1 MRVARVDRDV
11 VSDNMVFGS
20 QGRLPGLEP
29 VRDPRATVADL
40 LEVLLDKGVVLN
52 LDLLISV
59 ADIPLVGVS
68 VKAALAG
75 IETMLEY
82 GMMRELDEQTRA
94 WVQRSLARHV
104 PLAHG
109 ETLVLR
115 MSGSCFDADA
125 QLWRPGTVYLT
136 NQRLLVFRRHPPAV
150 LLSQLLASIR
160 TVQIQ
165 DEPTFGG
172 ERRVEV
178 RLTRDD
184 GDDLRVTAEDP
195 PRLARR
201 IRARISATGR
211 DVTPLLATAPL
222 IHGNLWYEEPRGGG
236 AVWRAGR
243 GVLDRDAGLLWR
255 GPADARP
262 AVALKRTD
270 IREIRLDTRRT
281 PTSHA
286 AVIVNTIDGER
297 VFAAEATRQWF
308 EALSRWHKSEEEQHG
323 HRG

>member
-20 QGRLPGLEP
+20 QGRLPALEP

-52 LDLLISV
+52 LDLLIAV

-82 GMMRELDEQTRA
+82 GMMRDWDEQTRA

-104 PLAHG
+104 PLAPG
-109 ETLVLR
+109 EALVLR
-115 MSGSCFDADA
+115 MSGSCYDSDA
-125 QLWRPGTVYLT
+125 QLWRPGTVYVT
-136 NQRLLVFRRHPPAV
+136 DQRLLVFRRHPPAV
-150 LLSQLLASIR
+150 LLSQFLAKIR
-160 TVQIQ
+160 SVRVQ

-178 RLTRDD
+178 RLTQH
-184 GDDLRVTAEDP
+184 GGADLRITAEDP
-195 PRLARR
+195 SRLARR
-201 IRARISATGR
+201 IRARISGTER
-211 DVTPLLATAPL
+211 DVTLLTTAPL
-222 IHGNLWYEEPRGGG
+222 IHGKLWYEEPRGGG

-243 GVLDRDAGLLWR
+243 GVLDCDAGLTWR
-255 GPADARP
+255 GAADARP
-262 AVALKRTD
+262 AVALKHTD
-270 IREIRLDTRRT
+270 IRQIRLDSRRT

-286 AVIVNTIDGER
+286 AVIVDTVEGER
-297 VFAAEATRQWF
+297 VFAAEAPHQWF
-308 EALSRWHKSEEEQHG
+308 EALSRWHNSEEEQHG
-323 HRG
+323 HRR

>member
-1 MRVARVDRDV
+1 MRVARVDRDI

-20 QGRLPGLEP
+20 QGRLPALEP
-29 VRDPRATVADL
+29 VRDPRATVTDL

-104 PLAHG
+104 PLAPG

-136 NQRLLVFRRHPPAV
+136 DRRLLVFRREPPAL
-150 LLSQLLASIR
+150 LLSQALAHIR
-160 TVQIQ
+160 NVRIQ
-165 DEPTFGG
+165 EEPTFAG
-172 ERRVEV
+172 EQRVEV
-178 RLTRDD
+178 RLRRDD
-184 GDDLRVTAEDP
+184 GNDVRVTAEDS

-201 IRARISATGR
+201 IRARMTGTEP
-211 DVTPLLATAPL
+211 DVTPPRMSAPL
-222 IHGNLWYEEPRGGG
+222 IQGCLWYEEPRACG

-243 GVLDRDAGLLWR
+243 GVLDRDAGLMWR
-255 GPADARP
+255 GAADSRP
-262 AVALKRTD
+262 AVALRGAD
-270 IREIRLDTRRT
+270 VRAVRLDTRRT
-281 PTSHA
+281 PTSRG
-286 AVIVNTIDGER
+286 AVIVETVSGES
-297 VFAAEATRQWF
+297 VFAAKATHEWF
-308 EALSRWHKSEEEQHG
+308 EALRRWHESEEEEHG
-323 HRG
+323 HRR